1 MLPIKQQTI
10 EEYISSDQQLNE
22 LTVPLSTV
30 WERVEYY
37 LRATDCIIDAYLLNQ
52 SDDQQLMKTKE
63 EKLSQARE
71 LITRI
76 RNTWDCYTLS

>member
-10 EEYISSDQQLNE
+10 EEYISSDQQQRRLND

-30 WERVEYY
+30 WKRVEYY

-76 RNTWDCYTLS
+76 RNTWE